1 MRKLLL
7 GLMSIGL
14 ITSIPFAAH
23 ADVAYNR
30 FKKTQMAEFTG
41 DKAPEKCPEKKLKI
55 NENSNGFLY
64 ELCAVKGKP
73 IYIRASSDGVTYGF
87 YEFKA
92 GKLIKITAVDAFI
105 STGYRNEQPVVE
117 WDYGNKTVKL
127 KLSAEEKS
135 QLRQEVTNIKGIL
148 KKFGIRK

>member
-41 DKAPEKCPEKKLKI
+41 DKAPEKCPVKKLKA
-55 NENSNGFLY
+55 NENGNETVY
-64 ELCAVKGKP
+64 ELCAIKGKP
-73 IYIRASSDGVTYGF
+73 IFIRASSGGVTYGF

-92 GKLIKITAVDAFI
+92 GKLIQVTAVDAFV
-105 STGYRNEQPVVE
+105 STGYRNEQPVVQ
-117 WDYGNKTVKL
+117 WDYGKETVNL
-127 KLSAEEKS
+127 KLSAEKKS